1 MTMCPSYS
9 FIDRADGKVNGAMDF
24 KKDYSGLIS
33 AAWDIDT
40 KYDRYLNNPDESSYN
55 TLLDYGIN
63 PNDVEEEDQGK
74 REELLRAIT
83 TKLDKNHPF
92 RKRYVDDYY
101 LPEEKTKK

>member
-40 KYDRYLNNPDESSYN
+40 KYDRYLNNPEADTYETLKSLGLDAVTSDESRLVRDKLARDITNGAIKGSFAQR
-55 TLLDYGIN
+55 YGG
-63 PNDVEEEDQGK
+63 EG
-74 REELLRAIT
+74 
-83 TKLDKNHPF
+83 
-92 RKRYVDDYY
+92 
-101 LPEEKTKK
+101 